1 MAPPLLEGF
10 APETPYWL
18 DDRAFSDHF
27 VRSPIKRA
35 KRHGMLRNVCVA
47 LGNWG
52 ASATV
57 PALQRAL
64 SDAQGA
70 PRRHAAWALG
80 QVIARH
86 PHSAI
91 AERAAALL
99 AGRLADEADES
110 VRLEIAAALTQ
121 THAIV
126 ETSATSAVSVLVD
139 SEHSASQE

>member
-52 ASATV
+52 ASADG
-57 PALQRAL
+57 AGAAAGAERSAAERRA
-64 SDAQGA
+64 A
-70 PRRHAAWALG
+70 HAAWALG
-80 QVIARH
+80 QVLARH

-91 AERAAALL
+91 AERAAEVL
-99 AGRLADEADES
+99 AARLADEVDEG
-110 VRLEIAAALTQ
+110 VRAEIAAALAQ
-121 THAIV
+121 NHA
-126 ETSATSAVSVLVD
+126 
-139 SEHSASQE
+139 